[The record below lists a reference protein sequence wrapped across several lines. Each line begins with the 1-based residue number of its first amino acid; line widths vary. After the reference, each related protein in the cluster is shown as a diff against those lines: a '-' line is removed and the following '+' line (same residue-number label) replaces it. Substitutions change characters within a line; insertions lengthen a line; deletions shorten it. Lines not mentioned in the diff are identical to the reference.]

1 MKNCKGFMNNAN
13 GTLHVSVTNLS
24 EFERLVEQAKKQ
36 ADELQK
42 TINQLRN
49 FDLDIHMYCE

>member
-1 MKNCKGFMNNAN
+1 MDDFEAYTNKSKGTVHL
-13 GTLHVSVTNLS
+13 GVTNLY
-24 EFERLVEQAKKQ
+24 EYKKLVEQAKKQ

-42 TINQLRN
+42 TINQLSN